1 MTRPRSRIEANTTK
15 FSGISRAA
23 SATAMRPGPV
33 NWPAEKKLTA
43 RCASNSTSKE
53 NKTRLE
59 LKRLGQKQAG
69 SEHAKVV

>member
-1 MTRPRSRIEANTTK
+1 
-15 FSGISRAA
+15 
-23 SATAMRPGPV
+23 MRPGPV